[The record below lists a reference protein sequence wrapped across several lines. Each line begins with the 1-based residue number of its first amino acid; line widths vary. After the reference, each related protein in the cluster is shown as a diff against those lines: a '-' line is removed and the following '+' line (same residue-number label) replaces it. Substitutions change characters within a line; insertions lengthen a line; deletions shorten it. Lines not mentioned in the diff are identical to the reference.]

1 MNKKVLIVTYYW
13 PPAGG
18 PGVQRVLKFAKYLP
32 EFGWDPVILTVQ
44 NGEYPAIDESLAK
57 DIPEGCKVY
66 KTKALEPNIF
76 YRKFTGMK
84 SDEKIP
90 VANLA
95 QKNVS
100 WKKKL
105 SNWIRLN
112 LFIPDAKIGWIPYAV
127 KQGKKI
133 IKEEKPDVIF
143 SSSPPPSVH
152 LIAKKLARWS
162 GIKWVAD
169 FRDPWT
175 DIYHYDGVKR
185 SAYALNKDLR
195 LEKSVINQA
204 TKTVV
209 VSKHIG
215 TYLLKNNFPEKEVE
229 VITNGYDESDF
240 NQNPATNAYKHFTIT
255 YAGKINNQQNP
266 ENLWKA
272 ISELKKES
280 PTFAGDF
287 KLLLMGNIT
296 EDVFNSLK
304 SYNLE
309 NNLEDLGYV
318 SHPEMIENISRSDL
332 LLLLIP
338 NTAKNLSI
346 VPGKIFEYLATKKY
360 VIGIG
365 PKNGDSA
372 EILKDAEAGEMFEF
386 ADIENLK
393 SRILEQYKNWQNK
406 KLHQINES
414 ALNKY
419 TRKELTNKLT
429 QLFNRI

>member
-1 MNKKVLIVTYYW
+1 MNKKVLILTYYW

-32 EFGWDPVILTVQ
+32 EFGWDPIILTVQ
-44 NGEYPAIDESLAK
+44 NGEYPAIDESLSK
-57 DIPEGCKVY
+57 DIPESCKVY

-105 SNWIRLN
+105 SNWVRLN

-127 KQGKKI
+127 SRGKKI
-133 IKEEKPDVIF
+133 IEVEKPDIIF
-143 SSSPPPSVH
+143 SSSPPPTVH
-152 LIAKKLARWS
+152 LVAKKLAKWS
-162 GIKWVAD
+162 GLKWVAD

-175 DIYHYDGVKR
+175 DIYHYDGVER

-195 LEKSVINQA
+195 LEKSVIAKA
-204 TKTVV
+204 TKTIV

-215 TYLLKNNFPEKEVE
+215 TYLLKDNFPNKSVE
-229 VITNGYDESDF
+229 IITNGFDETDF
-240 NQNPATNAYKHFTIT
+240 KQPVQPEPDDSFTIA

-266 ENLWKA
+266 KNFWKA
-272 ISELKKES
+272 VSELKKEN
-280 PTFAGDF
+280 PTFASDF

-296 EDVFNSLK
+296 DDVYSSLK
-304 SYNLE
+304 TNK
-309 NNLEDLGYV
+309 LEDNIENKGYV
-318 SHPEMIENISRSDL
+318 SHPKMIENISKSQL

-338 NTAKNLSI
+338 NTSKNISI
-346 VPGKIFEYLATKKY
+346 VPGKIFEYLATRKFI
-360 VIGIG
+360 IGIG
-365 PKNGDSA
+365 PKDGDSA
-372 EILKDAEAGEMFEF
+372 EILNDADAGEMFEF
-386 ADIENLK
+386 TDFDSLK
-393 SRILEQYKNWQNK
+393 SRIAKQYQNWQDNK
-406 KLHQINES
+406 TEQLNES

-419 TRKELTNKLT
+419 TRKELTSKLT
-429 QLFNRI
+429 QLFDRI

>member
-1 MNKKVLIVTYYW
+1 MNKKVLIITYYW

-32 EFGWDPVILTVQ
+32 EYGWDPIILTVA

-57 DIPEGCKVY
+57 DIPDGCKVY
-66 KTKALEPNIF
+66 KTKALEPSLF

-105 SNWIRLN
+105 SNWVRLN

-143 SSSPPPSVH
+143 SSSPPPTVH
-152 LIAKKLARWS
+152 LIAEKLARWS

-195 LEKSVINQA
+195 LEKSVIAQA

-215 TYLLKNNFPEKEVE
+215 TYLLKNNFPNKSVE
-229 VITNGYDESDF
+229 IITNGFDETDF
-240 NQNPATNAYKHFTIT
+240 TQDVLPASNDFFTIT

-266 ENLWKA
+266 ENFWKA
-272 ISELKKES
+272 LAELKNEKHS
-280 PTFAGDF
+280 FSAQ
-287 KLLLMGNIT
+287 LRIQLMGNIT
-296 EDVFNSLK
+296 DDVFNSVK
-304 SYNLE
+304 FSNLNE
-309 NNLEDLGYV
+309 NLVNMGYV
-318 SHPEMIENISRSDL
+318 SHPKMIENISRSEL

-338 NTAKNLSI
+338 NTGKNLSI
-346 VPGKIFEYLATKKY
+346 VPGKIFEYMATKKY
-360 VIGIG
+360 IIGIG

-372 EILKDAEAGEMFEF
+372 EILKEAEAGEMFEF
-386 ADIENLK
+386 TDFESLK
-393 SRILEQYKNWQNK
+393 SRILEQYQNWQNK
-406 KLHQINES
+406 KQQQLNES
-414 ALNKY
+414 ALNKF
-419 TRKELTNKLT
+419 TRKELTSKLT